1 MRVVCGAGL
10 IVCVCTSVAAAQDA
24 PPAVASSSAARA
36 PGETSF
42 LVENVTRAEVWGFFE
57 PPPSGGAEPDY
68 FFIGNRS
75 TLGVDYE
82 GRRWAIRGAIQ
93 YVRVENLP
101 RGAIGPGLLG
111 NGGAYYFQAAD
122 TFSYQFYLRALSA
135 AFVSAGRGVTVEAG
149 RLSFTSTEMPSS
161 ADPTVGLAQSRLD
174 GRLFDD
180 MDGSLYQRAWD
191 GVRVT
196 GRHGDWQWRAAAV
209 LPTQGTFEE
218 SANLTLDRVR
228 VVTVDVSVAPDALAD
243 HTRFRG
249 FAYGY
254 RDTRAVRA
262 RPDNSVVMAQAADV
276 TVATFG
282 AAGVG
287 VYPRPAGAWDVV
299 VSTAGQVGDW
309 YGQSHRAWSALAEG
323 GFQWTSAPGRP
334 WLRAGIAY
342 ASGDGDGDD
351 DRHGTFF
358 PMLPSGDRFVRSNT
372 YALMNVVDAWTELRV
387 TPHPRVELIAGVHR
401 VSLASDA
408 DRWYSGSGA
417 TERTGAYFGYLGRD
431 THGAGTLGSL
441 AEADVSWRLSRWWQL
456 RGVVTGFFGGDA
468 VRAVFAGD
476 RLGMAAIESTIGF

>member
-1 MRVVCGAGL
+1 MCACARR
-10 IVCVCTSVAAAQDA
+10 VAAAQDA
-24 PPAVASSSAARA
+24 PPAVASSSADRA

-68 FFIGNRS
+68 FFVGNRS

-111 NGGAYYFQAAD
+111 NGGAYYFQAAG

-149 RLSFTSTEMPSS
+149 RLSFTSTDVPSS
-161 ADPTVGLAQSRLD
+161 ADPTVGLAQARLD
-174 GRLFDD
+174 GRLLDD

-228 VVTVDVSVAPDALAD
+228 VVTADVSVAPGALAD

-262 RPDNSVVMAQAADV
+262 RPDNSGVTAEAADV

-282 AAGVG
+282 AAGGRRLPAAGRRVG
-287 VYPRPAGAWDVV
+287 RGRVDR
-299 VSTAGQVGDW
+299 
-309 YGQSHRAWSALAEG
+309 R
-323 GFQWTSAPGRP
+323 PGRATGTASRIGP
-334 WLRAGIAY
+334 GRRSPRAASSGPRRPGGRGCAPASPTPPVTATATTTATGPSSRCCRRAIA
-342 ASGDGDGDD
+342 SCG
-351 DRHGTFF
+351 RT
-358 PMLPSGDRFVRSNT
+358 PTRS
-372 YALMNVVDAWTELRV
+372 
-387 TPHPRVELIAGVHR
+387 
-401 VSLASDA
+401 
-408 DRWYSGSGA
+408 
-417 TERTGAYFGYLGRD
+417 
-431 THGAGTLGSL
+431 
-441 AEADVSWRLSRWWQL
+441 
-456 RGVVTGFFGGDA
+456 
-468 VRAVFAGD
+468 
-476 RLGMAAIESTIGF
+476 